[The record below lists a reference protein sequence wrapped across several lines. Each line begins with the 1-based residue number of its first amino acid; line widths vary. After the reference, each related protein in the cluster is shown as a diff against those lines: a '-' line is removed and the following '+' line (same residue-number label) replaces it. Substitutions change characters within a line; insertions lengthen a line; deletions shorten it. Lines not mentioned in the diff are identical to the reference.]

1 MALKSRK
8 FDGEKF
14 MWDGYS
20 YATEEETKEAEQK
33 YKEDGFEVRTIK
45 ENDHFE
51 VYTRR
56 VITEIVL
63 EGEAPI

>member
-1 MALKSRK
+1 MTLKGRK

-20 YATEEETKEAEQK
+20 YATEEEAKNSEKK

-45 ENDHFE
+45 EKDHFE

-56 VITEIVL
+56 VVTEIVL

>member
-1 MALKSRK
+1 MTLKGRK

-20 YATEEETKEAEQK
+20 YATEEEAKKSEIK

-45 ENDHFE
+45 EKDHYE

-56 VITEIVL
+56 VVTEIIL